1 MRNKKTWLII
11 KACIILLF
19 TVVIFAMPTD
29 DSFRKWMR
37 FIMLTVFV
45 VSFIID
51 LNAYRNT
58 KP

>member
-11 KACIILLF
+11 KAFIIILF
-19 TVVIFAMPTD
+19 TVVLFAMPTD

-45 VSFIID
+45 VSFVID

-58 KP
+58 RT